1 MSDCISL
8 QIDQQFAIDEA
19 RLNRAA
25 HIVLEQQSASG
36 CLSIVVQDSA
46 ALAALNRQHRGI
58 DSPTDVLAFPAAS
71 LPNEIAAEN
80 RYLGDIVIALDYA
93 AARARASG
101 TDLGD
106 VLCLL
111 VVHATLHLLG
121 YAHGMAIERE
131 IMWAAQAKALRK
143 LDIDASLATRYGGG
157 DV

>member
-25 HIVLEQQSASG
+25 HVVL
-36 CLSIVVQDSA
+36 D
-46 ALAALNRQHRGI
+46 
-58 DSPTDVLAFPAAS
+58 FPAAS

-111 VVHATLHLLG
+111 VAHATLHLLG
-121 YAHGMAIERE
+121 YAHGTAIERE
-131 IMWAAQAKALRK
+131 IMWAAQAQAFRK
-143 LDIDASLATRYGGG
+143 LGIDAGLATRYGGG

>member
-25 HIVLEQQSASG
+25 HVVLEQQSASG

-71 LPNEIAAEN
+71 LPNEITAEN

-93 AARARASG
+93 RARARASG

-111 VVHATLHLLG
+111 VAHATLHLLG
-121 YAHGMAIERE
+121 YAHGTAIERE
-131 IMWAAQAKALRK
+131 IMWVAQAKALRK

>member
-25 HIVLEQQSASG
+25 HVVLEQQSASG

-46 ALAALNRQHRGI
+46 AVAALNRQHRGI

-93 AARARASG
+93 RARAGASG

-111 VVHATLHLLG
+111 VAHATLHLLG
-121 YAHGMAIERE
+121 YAHGTAIERE
-131 IMWAAQAKALRK
+131 IMWAAQAQALRK
-143 LDIDASLATRYGGG
+143 LDIDADLATRYGGG